1 MAKIDWLA
9 IRNEYI
15 NTNISYRKL
24 AEKYSISFPTLRDR
38 ARKEKWTEQRK
49 CQRDRIIAKTS
60 QKTAE
65 KIADQEASR
74 IARLLSLADRLADKI
89 EQAIEEADKYTT
101 EDKTRMTS
109 VTYNA
114 LNQPIVT
121 MSAETTK
128 LKILAGAI
136 DKGGLKKISAALKDV
151 RDIQATDTSA
161 DTLQKLDD
169 VLAKIGGNL

>member
-24 AEKYSISFPTLRDR
+24 AEKYSISRSALEQRAKLEKWKQLRD
-38 ARKEKWTEQRK
+38 KQQGKIE
-49 CQRDRIIAKTS
+49 AKTR

-65 KIADQEASR
+65 KIATQEASR
-74 IARLLSLADRLADKI
+74 IARLLNLADRLADKI
-89 EQAIEEADKYTT
+89 EQAIEEADKYTA

-128 LKILAGAI
+128 LKILSGAV

-169 VLAKIGGNL
+169 VLAKIGGKL